1 MCLLHVKTRPSVNS
15 FCRVSDSFR
24 ASMADK
30 PCEPVGLSSE
40 AQIPH
45 EIGDAAKQSK
55 HLKLL

>member
-1 MCLLHVKTRPSVNS
+1 
-15 FCRVSDSFR
+15 
-24 ASMADK
+24 MADK